1 MSDGNGGDN
10 RGANRIILAIF
21 ATGVGVAVVLIGSH
35 SRPFT
40 GPISVHPSVLLQT
53 MPEAGPAAASP

>member
-1 MSDGNGGDN
+1 MVYGDN
-10 RGANRIILAIF
+10 RAANRIILAIF
-21 ATGVGVAVVLIGSH
+21 ATGVGVAAVVLITSH

-40 GPISVHPSVLLQT
+40 GEISVRPTILLQV